1 LVAKFYKIIESWK
14 KRRALLNIRREFARA
29 GFTLDH
35 FPDSQIEGALT
46 RWNNDITAV
55 TLSAKTIY
63 SALRQL
69 AHVGY
74 RQRKTPSGDEGNV
87 SRGKRSA
94 SRCPTMEA
102 DG

>member
-14 KRRALLNIRREFARA
+14 KRRALVNIRREFAEA

-46 RWNNDITAV
+46 RWNDDITAV

-63 SALRQL
+63 RALKQL
-69 AHVGY
+69 APV
-74 RQRKTPSGDEGNV
+74 RRANENTV
-87 SRGKRSA
+87 A
-94 SRCPTMEA
+94 
-102 DG
+102 